1 VAGRAHARLLF
12 AGCPFFS
19 GCSGR
24 FSQEQSVQFLH
35 QIPVGEPISVSRGQ
49 SLFIR
54 LVALALLATGAA
66 HAHDFRQGD
75 VVMDHP
81 YATPTL
87 AGTTTG
93 AVYFKSI
100 RNKGKTPDRLL
111 SARTAVA
118 ARVEIHQMQ
127 MDGQVMRM
135 RQVPALELPAQ
146 TEVSLRH
153 GGAGTHHLML
163 LDMAKPLKDGDRFD
177 LELVFEKA
185 GTRRVNVWVQTPQ
198 AGAPAHQH

>member
-1 VAGRAHARLLF
+1 MQQVIFKFWQSAQKTGFGLGFVTGGLF
-12 AGCPFFS
+12 MG
-19 GCSGR
+19 
-24 FSQEQSVQFLH
+24 
-35 QIPVGEPISVSRGQ
+35 
-49 SLFIR
+49 
-54 LVALALLATGAA
+54 LVALALLGMGSA
-66 HAHDFRQGD
+66 HAHDFKKGD

-81 YATPTL
+81 YATPSL

-127 MDGQVMRM
+127 MDGNVMRM

-185 GTRRVNVWVQTPQ
+185 GTRRVNVWVQTPR
-198 AGAPAHQH
+198 AGAPAHKH

>member
-1 VAGRAHARLLF
+1 MKARIHSVWQQTQKTGFGLGFIVGGLFMGAVAMWLGM
-12 AGCPFFS
+12 GM
-19 GCSGR
+19 
-24 FSQEQSVQFLH
+24 
-35 QIPVGEPISVSRGQ
+35 
-49 SLFIR
+49 
-54 LVALALLATGAA
+54 A

-81 YATPTL
+81 YATPSL

-118 ARVEIHQMQ
+118 ARVEIHHMQ
-127 MDGQVMRM
+127 MDGNVMRM

-163 LDMAKPLKDGDRFD
+163 LDMDKPLKDGDRFD

-185 GTRRVNVWVQTPQ
+185 GTRRVNVWVQTPR
-198 AGAPAHQH
+198 AGAPAHKH

>member
-1 VAGRAHARLLF
+1 MQHLIF
-12 AGCPFFS
+12 KFW
-19 GCSGR
+19 
-24 FSQEQSVQFLH
+24 
-35 QIPVGEPISVSRGQ
+35 Q
-49 SLFIR
+49 SLQKTRFGLNFLAGGLFMG
-54 LVALALLATGAA
+54 LVALALSGIGVA

-75 VVMDHP
+75 VVIDHP
-81 YATPTL
+81 YATPSL
-87 AGTTTG
+87 AGTTNG

-127 MDGQVMRM
+127 MDGNVMRM

-153 GGAGTHHLML
+153 GGTGTYHLML

-185 GTRRVNVWVQTPQ
+185 GTRRVNVWVQTPRT
-198 AGAPAHQH
+198 GAPAHAH

>member
-1 VAGRAHARLLF
+1 
-12 AGCPFFS
+12 
-19 GCSGR
+19 
-24 FSQEQSVQFLH
+24 VQFLNP
-35 QIPVGEPISVSRGQ
+35 IPMGGPIGVSLGQ
-49 SLFIR
+49 RLFIR
-54 LVALALLATGAA
+54 LVALALLSMGSA

-81 YATPTL
+81 YATPSL
-87 AGTTTG
+87 SGTTTG

-111 SARTAVA
+111 SARTAAA

-127 MDGQVMRM
+127 MDGNVMRM
-135 RQVPALELPAQ
+135 RQVPVLELPAQ

-185 GTRRVNVWVQTPQ
+185 GRRKVNVWVQTPRSGH
-198 AGAPAHQH
+198 ANPTHQH

>member
-1 VAGRAHARLLF
+1 MQKVMLMFWQSARKTGFGLGFVAGGLF
-12 AGCPFFS
+12 MG
-19 GCSGR
+19 
-24 FSQEQSVQFLH
+24 
-35 QIPVGEPISVSRGQ
+35 
-49 SLFIR
+49 
-54 LVALALLATGAA
+54 LVALALMGIGTA
-66 HAHDFRQGD
+66 HAHDFRQGNL
-75 VVMDHP
+75 VIDHP
-81 YATPTL
+81 YATPSL
-87 AGTTTG
+87 AGTTNG
-93 AVYFKSI
+93 AVYFKAI

-127 MDGQVMRM
+127 MDGNVMRM

-163 LDMAKPLKDGDRFD
+163 MDMAQPLKDGDRFD

-185 GTRRVNVWVQTPQ
+185 GTRRVNVWVQTPR
-198 AGAPAHQH
+198 GAVTHQH

>member
-1 VAGRAHARLLF
+1 MNRKIYLQWF
-12 AGCPFFS
+12 C
-19 GCSGR
+19 
-24 FSQEQSVQFLH
+24 
-35 QIPVGEPISVSRGQ
+35 VG
-49 SLFIR
+49 LW
-54 LVALALLATGAA
+54 ALASWTAQA
-66 HAHDFRQGD
+66 HGSNAGD
-75 VVMDHP
+75 IRIDHP
-81 YATPTL
+81 YATPSL
-87 AGTTTG
+87 AGTTNG

-127 MDGQVMRM
+127 MDGNVMRM

-185 GTRRVNVWVQTPQ
+185 GTRRVNVWVQTPR
-198 AGAPAHQH
+198 AGAPAHKH

>member
-1 VAGRAHARLLF
+1 MPHSTCRFWPRVSS
-12 AGCPFFS
+12 S
-19 GCSGR
+19 GGG
-24 FSQEQSVQFLH
+24 L
-35 QIPVGEPISVSRGQ
+35 
-49 SLFIR
+49 R
-54 LVALALLATGAA
+54 LVAGCLITAWLAVVWMGAGVGPA
-66 HAHDFRQGD
+66 FAHDFRQGD

-81 YATPTL
+81 YATPSL

-127 MDGQVMRM
+127 MDGNVMRM

-163 LDMAKPLKDGDRFD
+163 LDMAKPLQDGDRFD

-185 GTRRVNVWVQTPQ
+185 GTRRVNVWVQTPR
-198 AGAPAHQH
+198 AGAPAHKH

>member
-1 VAGRAHARLLF
+1 MG
-12 AGCPFFS
+12 
-19 GCSGR
+19 
-24 FSQEQSVQFLH
+24 
-35 QIPVGEPISVSRGQ
+35 
-49 SLFIR
+49 
-54 LVALALLATGAA
+54 LVALALLGAGAA
-66 HAHDFRQGD
+66 HAHDFKQGD
-75 VVMDHP
+75 VLIDHP
-81 YATPTL
+81 YATPSL
-87 AGTTTG
+87 AGTTNG

-118 ARVEIHQMQ
+118 ARVEIHHMQ
-127 MDGQVMRM
+127 MDGNVMRM

-163 LDMAKPLKDGDRFD
+163 LDMAQPLKDGDRFD

-185 GTRRVNVWVQTPQ
+185 GIRRVNVWVQTPRS
-198 AGAPAHQH
+198 GSSSSSHQH

>member
-1 VAGRAHARLLF
+1 MWLGM
-12 AGCPFFS
+12 
-19 GCSGR
+19 
-24 FSQEQSVQFLH
+24 
-35 QIPVGEPISVSRGQ
+35 
-49 SLFIR
+49 
-54 LVALALLATGAA
+54 GAA
-66 HAHDFRQGD
+66 YAHDFKQGD

-81 YATPTL
+81 YATPSL

-111 SARTAVA
+111 SASTAVA

-127 MDGQVMRM
+127 MDGNVMRM

-185 GTRRVNVWVQTPQ
+185 GTRRVNVWVQTPR
-198 AGAPAHQH
+198 AGAPAHAH

>member
-1 VAGRAHARLLF
+1 MG
-12 AGCPFFS
+12 
-19 GCSGR
+19 
-24 FSQEQSVQFLH
+24 
-35 QIPVGEPISVSRGQ
+35 
-49 SLFIR
+49 
-54 LVALALLATGAA
+54 LVALALLGAGAA
-66 HAHDFRQGD
+66 HAHDFKQGD
-75 VVMDHP
+75 VLIDHP
-81 YATPTL
+81 YATPSL
-87 AGTTTG
+87 AGTTNG

-118 ARVEIHQMQ
+118 ARVEIHHMQ
-127 MDGQVMRM
+127 MDGNVMRM

-163 LDMAKPLKDGDRFD
+163 LDMAQPLKDGDRFD

-185 GTRRVNVWVQTPQ
+185 GIRRVNVWVQTPR
-198 AGAPAHQH
+198 AGSSSSSHQH

>member
-1 VAGRAHARLLF
+1 MQQVIFKRWQSAQKTGFGLGFLALGLSMALL
-12 AGCPFFS
+12 
-19 GCSGR
+19 
-24 FSQEQSVQFLH
+24 
-35 QIPVGEPISVSRGQ
+35 
-49 SLFIR
+49 
-54 LVALALLATGAA
+54 ALALLGAGAA

-75 VVMDHP
+75 LVIDHP
-81 YATPTL
+81 YATPSL
-87 AGTTTG
+87 AGNITG

-100 RNKGKTPDRLL
+100 RNQGTTPDRLL

-118 ARVEIHQMQ
+118 ARVEIHHMQ
-127 MDGQVMRM
+127 MDGNVMRM

-163 LDMAKPLKDGDRFD
+163 LDMAKPLQDGDRFD

-185 GTRRVNVWVQTPQ
+185 GTRRVNVWVQTPR